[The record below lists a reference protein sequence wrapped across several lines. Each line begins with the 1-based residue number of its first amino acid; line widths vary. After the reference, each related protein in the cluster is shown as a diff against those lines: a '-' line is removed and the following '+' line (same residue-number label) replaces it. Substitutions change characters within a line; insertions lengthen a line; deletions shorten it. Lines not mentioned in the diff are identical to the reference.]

1 MSVWLDGANNSKY
14 KVNIFLGLFSKPDFF
29 LKGFYRWIK
38 FRYIALFSDFSSF
51 IVLIHEKIKVKISFV
66 LLTKTY

>member
-1 MSVWLDGANNSKY
+1 MARITQ
-14 KVNIFLGLFSKPDFF
+14 NIKSTFFWDCFSKPDLF
-29 LKGFYRWIK
+29 LKGFYGWIK